1 MDSFWYL
8 VAKEFFVDKDY
19 ISTAMLQRFLKIPYF
34 QARLVLNELIKVGFC
49 EQQKG
54 SLPCKILRVN

>member
-1 MDSFWYL
+1 MDRFWYL

-19 ISTAMLQRFLKIPYF
+19 ISTATLQRFLKIPYF
-34 QARLVLNELIKVGFC
+34 QARLILNELIKVGFC
-49 EQQKG
+49 EQQNG